1 MLGGQP
7 GAWSRR
13 YCPVLF
19 MDSSVCVL
27 RSLCLSLEWISYF
40 QMRLSLLRVLS
51 FLLPSFPALPTLK
64 AGSNHRVAM
73 SVVDRQAALGT
84 RRQLWQ
90 YTAPPQLLWCGCVS
104 QEVSVSGTDGMKV
117 RRRQAVWGGCVPSS
131 MAVPESAHVVKC
143 EQQMQVRAC
152 GVSRELYSF
161 PLAHLLCGL
170 QLGLTL
176 GQVQACRVQTEVFMV
191 HPAGNSEFPFWTPYR
206 KARIGLILR
215 RWGGLRACITTAL
228 PSGGAKPH
236 RRKGLCVFL
245 HVEDLHPRAG

>member
-7 GAWSRR
+7 GVWGRH

-90 YTAPPQLLWCGCVS
+90 YTAPPQLLWCGRVS
-104 QEVSVSGTDGMKV
+104 QEVSVSGTDDVKV
-117 RRRQAVWGGCVPSS
+117 RRKQAVWGGCVPST
-131 MAVPESAHVVKC
+131 MVVPESAHVVRY
-143 EQQMQVRAC
+143 EQQMQGFCSQCQGVRSVQRAVFFPTC
-152 GVSRELYSF
+152 SLAVWASARAYSGSG
-161 PLAHLLCGL
+161 PGL
-170 QLGLTL
+170 QS
-176 GQVQACRVQTEVFMV
+176 A
-191 HPAGNSEFPFWTPYR
+191 
-206 KARIGLILR
+206 
-215 RWGGLRACITTAL
+215 
-228 PSGGAKPH
+228 
-236 RRKGLCVFL
+236 
-245 HVEDLHPRAG
+245 D